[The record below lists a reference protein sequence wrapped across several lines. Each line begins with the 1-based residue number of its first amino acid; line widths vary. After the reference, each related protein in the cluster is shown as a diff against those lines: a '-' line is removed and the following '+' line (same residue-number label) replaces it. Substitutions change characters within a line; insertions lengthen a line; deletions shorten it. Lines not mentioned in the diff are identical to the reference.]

1 MTAIL
6 AVLAV
11 LSIWDYPARFP
22 EHDRLRRQFVTA
34 LREGDTTTMEES
46 CRKGVKLLP
55 DDPTWHYNLACSLAY
70 FPKREAE
77 SLNELELAIDLGFRD
92 VDAIRNDTDLK
103 RLSKNPRLTE
113 LIEYADYMKSR
124 PLMTGPLVCVDAT
137 GVMGKS
143 ISLGEQNLSWDFD
156 VGCFVAHIKLAET
169 AAGGNAGDL
178 YMNRDGAHSVLNA
191 AQYPGLTVVKL
202 DSEGHERGMDMTFP
216 NMLFPYPVFGN
227 CSRAFMHE
235 IYWRSIPRSMTT
247 LNASLLASMVRF
259 YLSNQ
264 TWVYPANADI
274 SPVGTN
280 GDVFASI
287 TPYWLTTAG
296 RSFSDLPYLRG
307 ALDASKSFKSAT
319 KKELV
324 RQGLLAPT
332 IQTLIRK
339 SLCSV
344 SNDVDYLSP
353 KAHPTALPQ
362 GGLDVRR
369 LVAAAAAMT
378 PAEIPPLA
386 VLNVKAAPV
395 KSESNWPE
403 LTYASAMAWAYVLR
417 SDDVVRVF
425 EISAKGAKEF
435 AFVQTHG
442 EGVDVKI
449 ETLKP
454 DVARVTINRTGMN
467 PTNRVDVAVFG
478 RNPGTGWGAPSY
490 VSFARMD
497 SKAPYSDPALT
508 ILEQPVTK

>member
-6 AVLAV
+6 AVLAI

-22 EHDRLRRQFVTA
+22 EHDRLRRQFVAA
-34 LREGDTTTMEES
+34 LREGDTSTMEES

-70 FPKREAE
+70 FPKREKEA
-77 SLNELELAIDLGFRD
+77 LDELEQAIDLGFRD
-92 VDAIRNDTDLK
+92 VDAIRNDSDLK
-103 RLSKNPRLTE
+103 RLSKNPRLKE
-113 LIEYADYMKSR
+113 LVEYADSMKTR
-124 PLMTGPLVCVDAT
+124 PLLSGPLVSVDAT

-143 ISLGEQNLSWDFD
+143 ISLGEQNLTWDFD
-156 VGCFVAHIKLAET
+156 AGCFVAHLKLAES

-178 YMNRDGAHSVLNA
+178 YMNRDGAHSVLDVAN
-191 AQYPGLTVVKL
+191 YPGVTVVKL

-216 NMLFPYPVFGN
+216 NMLFPYPMFGN
-227 CSRAFMHE
+227 CSRAFMHKVF
-235 IYWRSIPRSMTT
+235 WRSIPRSLTT
-247 LNASLLASMVRF
+247 LNASSLVSMVRF
-259 YLSNQ
+259 YLNNQ
-264 TWVYPANADI
+264 IWVYPANADI
-274 SPVGTN
+274 APVGTN

-296 RSFSDLPYLRG
+296 RSFSDLPYLRA
-307 ALDASKSFKSAT
+307 ALEVSRTLKPAT

-332 IQTLIRK
+332 IQMLIRK

-344 SNDVDYLSP
+344 SNQVDYLSA

-386 VLNVKAAPV
+386 VVNVKAAPV
-395 KSESNWPE
+395 KSESAWPE
-403 LTYASAMAWAYVLR
+403 LTYASAMAWAYVFR
-417 SDDVVRVF
+417 SDDEVRVF
-425 EISAKGAKEF
+425 EIAAKGAKEF

-442 EGVDVKI
+442 QGVDVKI
-449 ETLKP
+449 EKVRSDL
-454 DVARVTINRTGMN
+454 ARVTINRSGMS
-467 PTNRVDVAVFG
+467 PTNRVDISVFG
-478 RNPGTGWGAPSY
+478 RNPHTGWGAPSY
-490 VSFARMD
+490 VCFARMD
-497 SKAPYSDPALT
+497 AKAPYSDPALT
-508 ILEQPVTK
+508 MLDQPAAK